1 MAEAV
6 LAVATLGAVPGV
18 FPMTRLAIA
27 GVPRAGK
34 TTLAEEMGG
43 GRSTDDLIG
52 LGWSEASLEASGWF
66 DEPGP
71 WVVEGMAVPRALRKW
86 LAAHST
92 GTPCDRL
99 TWLGKPHE
107 KHSPGQAAMGKGA
120 ETVMQGIVGELRNR
134 GVAVEGWR

>member
-1 MAEAV
+1 MSRV
-6 LAVATLGAVPGV
+6 
-18 FPMTRLAIA
+18 AIA

-66 DEPGP
+66 DLPGP

-86 LAAHST
+86 LAAYPT

-99 TWLGKPHE
+99 IWLGRPHAE
-107 KHSPGQAAMGKGA
+107 QSPGQAAMGKGA
-120 ETVMQGIVGELRNR
+120 ATVMHEIVGELRAR
-134 GVAVEGWR
+134 GVAVEGWQ